1 MELPP
6 PTDEDDSSW
15 LNCSTFPSAAL
26 ALIFLKF
33 RYVLTGRILLAGVDG
48 VLWYDEEPVRG
59 SAPPKPPALPGVT
72 PPPV

>member
-1 MELPP
+1 
-6 PTDEDDSSW
+6 
-15 LNCSTFPSAAL
+15 L